1 MSNSVLDASALVRRR
16 ILITG
21 ASGCIGHYLCET
33 FIQHTDDELFLVVR
47 DPNKLK
53 VPIDSRPGIN
63 IVQADLRNLERLS
76 ELLST
81 IHCAVL
87 VATGWGDPELDI
99 TKTLELIQ
107 ALNPQVCQQ
116 VVYFSTASIL
126 GRDEQVLPEAK
137 SLGTEYVKAK
147 ALCYEKLMAMALA
160 FPVFTVFPTL
170 VVGGES
176 SAPGVR
182 HKPYSHLSSGL
193 PEVLKWTK
201 LLRFLKLEG
210 SFHFIHAQDIATV
223 VRHIVQHPAS
233 APSHKLVLGNA
244 AMTANEAIATLCT
257 FTQKRIYF
265 QLDLKPW
272 LLNIL
277 IRLFNIQMGT
287 WDYFC
292 LRYRHF
298 RYPNPVS
305 PTTLNLEGYCPTLK
319 DVLLKNAL
327 P

>member
-1 MSNSVLDASALVRRR
+1 MAGRR

-33 FIQHTDDELFLVVR
+33 FIGHTDEELFLVVR
-47 DPNKLK
+47 DPNKLQ
-53 VPIDSRPGIN
+53 VPTDSRPGVN
-63 IVQADLRNLERLS
+63 IVQADLRDIEPLRD
-76 ELLST
+76 LLST

-87 VATGWGDPELDI
+87 VATGWGDPDLDI
-99 TKTLELIQ
+99 TKTLELLQ
-107 ALNPQVCQQ
+107 MLNPQVCQQ

-147 ALCYEKLMAMALA
+147 AICYEQLMAMELA

-176 SAPGVR
+176 AAPGVL
-182 HKPYSHLSSGL
+182 HKPSSHFASGL
-193 PEVLKWTK
+193 PEVLKWAA
-201 LLRFLKLEG
+201 LIRFLKIDG

-223 VRHIVQHPAS
+223 VVQIVQHPEL
-233 APSHKLVLGNA
+233 APSHKLVLGNE

-257 FTQKRIYF
+257 FAKKRIYF

-272 LLNIL
+272 LLNVL
-277 IRLFNIQMGT
+277 IRLFNIRMGA

-292 LRYRHF
+292 LSYRHF
-298 RYPNPVS
+298 QYPNPVS
-305 PTTLNLEGYCPTLK
+305 PKVLNQAGYCPTFK
-319 DVLLKNAL
+319 DVLATYAIQPKAL